1 MGIVFVIMGDS
12 KGIAVGVE
20 EKVERATVSTKLCG
34 AFLEYTSGPWPQK
47 EPSPPRARGFL
58 VWPVP
63 PLPGRRGGHGNV
75 LVGSVGVF
83 DSECSGKAIVTINN

>member
-1 MGIVFVIMGDS
+1 MPVYFIHSI
-12 KGIAVGVE
+12 
-20 EKVERATVSTKLCG
+20 
-34 AFLEYTSGPWPQK
+34 
-47 EPSPPRARGFL
+47 PPRARGFL

-83 DSECSGKAIVTINN
+83 DSECSGDAIVTIKN